1 MPPRTPTAAHPAG
14 ADEQLELG
22 RRIRQIRTTE
32 AKMTIEALAS
42 AAGVSISL
50 ISQIERGR
58 AEPSLNSLRRIGA
71 ALGVPIARFFVG
83 EDDPSDGE
91 SDAMGRRLVVRAH
104 ERKHLRIAESD
115 ITWELLVPDLHR
127 KLEVLWGEVGPG
139 AITPPL
145 DREPSQ
151 HIGEEVLVILDGT
164 LTCWYDGDEFELRAG
179 DTIAFDPTLPHRV
192 ENRGSKPVRMM
203 IALTPPSF

>member
-91 SDAMGRRLVVRAH
+91 SDAMGRRLVARCDGV
-104 ERKHLRIAESD
+104 LRIGGTSAGADEMVALARERGATVWFD
-115 ITWELLVPDLHR
+115 IDDVPG
-127 KLEVLWGEVGPG
+127 V
-139 AITPPL
+139 
-145 DREPSQ
+145 
-151 HIGEEVLVILDGT
+151 
-164 LTCWYDGDEFELRAG
+164 
-179 DTIAFDPTLPHRV
+179 
-192 ENRGSKPVRMM
+192 
-203 IALTPPSF
+203 